1 MISQFVVIMYVQFV
15 LREFELFCEKHGLSP
30 NAGKTKIQIFSAVH
44 CQMPPVLFLCNK
56 KLEVVK
62 IFKYLGFQTDCLFS
76 SDAHFKY
83 VLSKFRKAVFLYRRV
98 LCTKNDE
105 LLVKLLKTYTLPKLY
120 GLEMVDPS
128 ISKRYEE
135 RYHYII
141 SITLQ
146 RSTKSIPEFLE
157 HNAELKLENV
167 IRKANERKP

>member
-1 MISQFVVIMYVQFV
+1 MKNMDSLQTLEKLRFKYSQLCTVKCHQFCSYAT
-15 LREFELFCEKHGLSP
+15 R
-30 NAGKTKIQIFSAVH
+30 
-44 CQMPPVLFLCNK
+44 
-56 KLEVVK
+56 LEVMK

-83 VLSKFRKAVFLYRRV
+83 VLSEFRKAVFLYRRV